1 MYTAQLRVYPPEH
14 ISSLSTEPTF
24 APSQMYANDKMT
36 DIVNFN
42 DGRRSEKANLAQLAK
57 TTGMGIP
64 LPSNHRTLRLLLPSR
79 FGYSSVYL

>member
-1 MYTAQLRVYPPEH
+1 
-14 ISSLSTEPTF
+14 
-24 APSQMYANDKMT
+24 MT

-42 DGRRSEKANLAQLAK
+42 DGRRSERANLAQLEK

-64 LPSNHRTLRLLLPSR
+64 LPSTHRTLRLLLSSR